1 MKASEKIKGIVF
13 AYNTTGEYDMVREL
27 GVEWM
32 RLGIPFPWEDRMFG
46 ALSAKYIDARDEIRR
61 VHAAGFQVM
70 PATPGMG
77 GFVFDAEKNDTVWK
91 ESYPDFVGPRGS
103 EAFYD
108 NVRRAM
114 KFICEDL
121 GEAAGMYWQCMNE
134 PDIPIFSNDYPL
146 EIIAGTARAIA
157 EGIHMAN
164 PDARCGINIAGYSE
178 NALRVL
184 DGIYASGHPFA
195 YVGVDQYFGSWQ
207 PGDVDNWNFVID
219 ALYERY
225 QLPVLANEW
234 GYSSGGEYQAEP
246 IDPALL
252 PPGLPDVCF
261 AKKWF
266 NQIPGGHT
274 PETQADYF
282 RRGLKLFAEHP
293 HCIGSFMFCWRD
305 AWHCYHCGASDC
317 PAEDYWGLVT
327 TDCRPKPAYY
337 AVRKALEDYYK

>member
-1 MKASEKIKGIVF
+1 MKPSEKIKGIVF
-13 AYNTTGEYDMVREL
+13 AYNTTGEYDMVKEL

-32 RLGIPFPWEDRMFG
+32 RLGIPFPWTDRMFG
-46 ALSAKYIDARDEIRR
+46 TLSDAYIREREEIRR

-77 GFVFDAEKNDTVWK
+77 GFTFDPEKNATVWK
-91 ESYPDFVGPRGS
+91 ESYPEFVGPRGS
-103 EAFYD
+103 GEFYD
-108 NVRRAM
+108 NVRQTM

-121 GEAAGMYWQCMNE
+121 GDAAGIYWQCMNE
-134 PDIPIFSNDYPL
+134 PDIPIFSNDYSHD
-146 EIIAGTARAIA
+146 IIAGTAWATA
-157 EGIHMAN
+157 EGIRQGN

-184 DGIYASGHPFA
+184 DRIYTPGHPFF
-195 YVGVDQYFGSWQ
+195 YIGVDQYFGSWQ

-225 QLPVLANEW
+225 NLPVLANEW

-246 IDPALL
+246 VDPALL
-252 PPGLPDVCF
+252 PPGLPDVCY

-266 NQIPGGHT
+266 NQVPGGHT
-274 PETQADYF
+274 PEVQADYF

-293 HCIGSFMFCWRD
+293 NCIGSFMFCWRD
-305 AWHCYHCGASDC
+305 AWHCYHCGADDC
-317 PAEDYWGLVT
+317 PAEDFWGLVT

-337 AVRKALEDYYK
+337 AVKEALAEYYR